1 MSESPL
7 ITWLNSDV
15 KLSKNITSIP
25 DDFFNGYY
33 FAEILHKFK
42 VIPNFSSY
50 RNSSDKKDISK
61 NYQYLTKALG
71 DLGIKFNDERRNL
84 IIQKKKGIS
93 EQVLFQIKQALDKRF
108 ISKETLIPKLS
119 NELAKIYNQSLF
131 ANDNDKYYK
140 DLLNKQAL
148 TGKIKLTPLQKF
160 SKTLNDDYTKEILK
174 NIEKDN
180 EYLQGKHIEMLN
192 SIRKKEKDKEM
203 LEKEKDATGLKNWKH
218 QMVIKKKFEQQLHDE
233 FWSQVEFYKNEVL
246 KSFQNSQ
253 KEQVESINNFNNILS
268 RLGLDIADSNIKK
281 KRNDF
286 ISTEIILRRI
296 QEKVKKEEQSRKD
309 KQKRQRKIQNE
320 QNKLMNNSS
329 KRKSISRVSS
339 QKKNSINL
347 NSIREEGNKKR
358 NEFEHTK
365 FIHQKYLIKQPE
377 PVIHEEEKIILPYR
391 SRDDFFDSDYFFTQL
406 NKETLKTLA
415 LSKENKDKKRNK
427 IKDGIDTIINHIL
440 DITDEAYKFQLNNK
454 KELIDSPNWEKWM
467 DLFINNQSVF
477 SLQEE
482 ENKVEDD
489 TEINPNEMNDTSNE
503 SVEKAKCEFMDYIS
517 YLGAWGIK
525 MKKKV
530 TLQLYD
536 ILGNDVAFM
545 LAGGKVQI
553 GGLKESQLKS
563 MTNEAFEPG
572 KGDLENLN
580 LPTENTVNPYLGEII
595 EFCLEIKYDTLNSS
609 RNVNCSTE
617 SHIIKNN
624 TENEKNSEVSKE
636 NIKKEEIKE
645 NEKENDLGKNNS
657 QSQIEGEKRLNT
669 ETVEEENNQEKE
681 EPQYTFNHI
690 PIKLCF
696 IGYPFSGRK
705 TQAKLITEMYPSIKS
720 YCLETI
726 INNALLEYEKI
737 ITPIEK
743 HPKFKS
749 MKKNQIEQ
757 LKVEKA
763 AQEEQFKY
771 IRSIIEPF
779 AKKEIEDISDENK
792 MNLLLYY
799 VKQDFPL
806 KSQIEVQNEIN
817 ERKERLEQIENELSK
832 IKEEQAK
839 KPKAKVK
846 EEQNFINEKNKL
858 IQDSYSGFIFVD
870 FPQNYS
876 QFKLMEN
883 KCTGFV
889 EEISKVKTEKEILH
903 DYLELSIDRPFHTNI
918 IKEIPKSLFDSFCI
932 FEVEEEECLRRLRNR
947 KLDPNTNI
955 IYHMEDNPPPENDK
969 KLNERLIE
977 LTEPTE
983 EKVKEE
989 SKYYDENYSQMKSFL
1004 DLFKNVYIVKNNIPS
1019 EIVKDINDNII
1030 VKVVAKFEKEKCYNK
1045 LSKISKSNILTDND
1059 FEPNKTGNIL
1069 NNVGISNNHQSN
1081 NNATFIT
1088 QNLKF
1093 QKRLNEAKKKLGC
1106 FNFLLSK
1113 WDSFISS
1120 YSSNLSTIFIN
1131 ISNIKDLIIS
1141 QMSKIQKKFI
1151 AFLNTPSN
1159 KKTLINIFCNKYTS
1173 YKNEFDGK
1181 IPYNKIVKNEFN
1193 SDLNELTDGL
1203 WSIIN
1208 KRKNEAIE
1216 ERKKIMSC
1224 GFIEKQMNYFYVN
1237 IENMFL
1243 KETEKFLLSV
1253 NIIKEFYYNLLPEN
1267 LRTVQNPFINKIESI
1282 KIKEILQEV
1291 NSLDLINKTLD
1302 SNKIVTYPKI
1312 EKIYL
1317 NCMKII
1323 FKYDY
1328 LIRQLEGSIKS
1339 LNTMN
1344 SSINL
1349 NTSQNI
1355 NDVSVISHGKK
1366 RRFHKGQSRAINHS
1380 NSNIIGNESQ
1390 FSEENRE
1397 AFNIPDEVKNSIES
1411 EKGKY
1416 KYRISILKSYAIN
1429 TLNNML
1435 KVADDV
1441 YSILDEWIID
1451 SVRLQNNMMNKLIS
1465 HFRDIV
1471 DNGKLMLWDFE
1482 LDRFNIY
1489 KEVPVRF
1496 ENDDFFELN
1505 NRNSDE
1511 YDEYLNREINYG
1523 QYIELL
1529 YKMYYDIKLYA
1540 LQNEFI
1546 SKSTLEEIFI
1556 KKNLITTSAT
1566 IILKSPFYKLSFH
1579 HYNKLFNKLL
1589 IKNKDENEQKVRDDL
1604 INLNHLFAIFSVLQ
1618 FDVLENENI
1627 ILNEIKN
1634 RIKNHCFLSKED
1646 FYSIHFWFETKEE
1659 KLNSKFYEETEKYSS
1674 VKEFLYDIFKNS
1686 KEEVNII
1693 ELLDIFSLKFVDTPL
1708 TEEVEEEEKIVYEE
1722 NESPRHYHREKR
1734 KMIKKWKKLYNQY
1747 LDLLIR

>member
-50 RNSSDKKDISK
+50 TNSSDKKDISK

-93 EQVLFQIKQALDKRF
+93 EQMLFQIKQALDKKF
-108 ISKETLIPKLS
+108 ISKETLFPKLS

-131 ANDNDKYYK
+131 ANDNEKYYK

-160 SKTLNDDYTKEILK
+160 AKTINDDYTKEILS
-174 NIEKDN
+174 NVEKDN
-180 EYLQGKHIEMLN
+180 EYLQEKHLEMLS
-192 SIRKKEKDKEM
+192 SIRKKEKNKEM
-203 LEKEKDATGLKNWKH
+203 LEKEKDATRLKNWKH
-218 QMVIKKKFEQQLHDE
+218 QMVIKKKFNQQLHDE
-233 FWSQVEFYKNEVL
+233 FWSQVEFYKTEVL

-253 KEQVESINNFNNILS
+253 REQIESIINFNNTLS
-268 RLGLDIADSNIKK
+268 RLGLDIVDSNVKN

-296 QEKVKKEEQSRKD
+296 QEKVKQEEQSRKD
-309 KQKRQRKIQNE
+309 KQKRERKIQNE
-320 QNKLMNNSS
+320 QNKLMKNSN
-329 KRKSISRVSS
+329 KRKESISQISS
-339 QKKNSINL
+339 QKKSTINL

-358 NEFEHTK
+358 SEFEHTK
-365 FIHQKYLIKQPE
+365 LIHQKYLIKKTE
-377 PVIHEEEKIILPYR
+377 PVIHEEEKISLPYR
-391 SRDDFFDSDYFFTQL
+391 SREDFFDSDYFFTQL

-415 LSKENKDKKRNK
+415 LSKENKEKKRNK
-427 IKDGIDTIINHIL
+427 IKDGIDTIIKLIL
-440 DITDEAYKFQLNNK
+440 DITDESYKFQFNTK
-454 KELIDSPNWEKWM
+454 KELIDFPNWEKWM
-467 DLFINNQSVF
+467 DLFINNQSVL

-482 ENKVEDD
+482 ENKVVDD
-489 TEINPNEMNDTSNE
+489 TEINPNEINDTSNE

-517 YLGAWGIK
+517 YLGAWNIK
-525 MKKKV
+525 MKKKP

-580 LPTENTVNPYLGEII
+580 LPTENTINPYLGEII
-595 EFCLEIKYDTLNSS
+595 DFCLEIKYDTLNSS

-617 SHIIKNN
+617 SHMIKNN
-624 TENEKNSEVSKE
+624 TETEKNPEISKE
-636 NIKKEEIKE
+636 NIKKEETKE
-645 NEKENDLGKNNS
+645 NEKEIDLTKNNN
-657 QSQIEGEKRLNT
+657 QSQNEGDKRLNT
-669 ETVEEENNQEKE
+669 ETVEEE
-681 EPQYTFNHI
+681 PQYTFNHI
-690 PIKLCF
+690 PLKLCF

-705 TQAKLITEMYPSIKS
+705 TQAKLISEMYPNIKS
-720 YCLETI
+720 YCLENI
-726 INNALLEYEKI
+726 INNALSEYET
-737 ITPIEK
+737 ITTPLENL
-743 HPKFKS
+743 PKFKS

-757 LKVEKA
+757 LKSERA

-771 IRSIIEPF
+771 IRSIIEPL
-779 AKKEIEDISDENK
+779 AKKEIKDISNENK
-792 MNLLLYY
+792 INLLLYY
-799 VKQDFPL
+799 VKKDFPL
-806 KSQIEVQNEIN
+806 KSQIEIQNEIN
-817 ERKERLEQIENELSK
+817 ARKERLEQIENELSK

-846 EEQNFINEKNKL
+846 EEQNFMNEKNKI

-889 EEISKVKTEKEILH
+889 EEISKIKTEKEILH

-918 IKEIPKSLFDSFCI
+918 TKEIPKSLFDSFCI

-947 KLDPNTNI
+947 KLDPNTKM

-983 EKVKEE
+983 EKVKED
-989 SKYYDENYSQMKSFL
+989 SKKYDENYSQMKNFL
-1004 DLFKNVYIVKNNIPS
+1004 DLFKNVYIVKKNIPN

-1030 VKVVAKFEKEKCYNK
+1030 VKVLAKFEKEKCNNK
-1045 LSKISKSNILTDND
+1045 PNKINKNSIFSDND
-1059 FEPNKTGNIL
+1059 FEPNKTGNIF
-1069 NNVGISNNHQSN
+1069 NNVGISNNHQGN
-1081 NNATFIT
+1081 NNAAFIT

-1093 QKRLNEAKKKLGC
+1093 QKRLNEAKKKIGC

-1120 YSSNLSTIFIN
+1120 YTSNISTIFIN
-1131 ISNIKDLIIS
+1131 VSNIKNLIIS
-1141 QMSKIQKKFI
+1141 QMSKMQKKFI

-1159 KKTLINIFCNKYTS
+1159 KRTLINIFCNKYTS

-1181 IPYNKIVKNEFN
+1181 IPYNNIVKNEFN

-1208 KRKNEAIE
+1208 KKKNEAIE

-1224 GFIEKQMNYFYVN
+1224 GFIEHQMNYFYVN
-1237 IENMFL
+1237 IEKMFL
-1243 KETEKFLLSV
+1243 NETEKFLLSV

-1267 LRTVQNPFINKIESI
+1267 LRTVQNPFMNKIESI

-1291 NSLDLINKTLD
+1291 NSLDLMNKTLD

-1328 LIRQLEGSIKS
+1328 LVRQLEGSIKS
-1339 LNTMN
+1339 LNSMN

-1355 NDVSVISHGKK
+1355 NDISVISHGKK
-1366 RRFHKGQSRAINHS
+1366 RRFHKGQSRGINHS

-1390 FSEENRE
+1390 FSEDNRE
-1397 AFNIPDEVKNSIES
+1397 AFNIPDEVKNSIEA
-1411 EKGKY
+1411 EKAKY
-1416 KYRISILKSYAIN
+1416 KFRISVLKSYAIN

-1451 SVRLQNNMMNKLIS
+1451 SVRLQNNVMNKLIS

-1471 DNGKLMLWDFE
+1471 DNGKMMLWDFE

-1489 KEVPVRF
+1489 KEIPVRF
-1496 ENDDFFELN
+1496 ENDDFFEMS

-1511 YDEYLNREINYG
+1511 YDEYLNRDINYG
-1523 QYIELL
+1523 QYIDLL
-1529 YKMYYDIKLYA
+1529 YKMYYDIKLYT

-1546 SKSTLEEIFI
+1546 SRSALEEIFI
-1556 KKNLITTSAT
+1556 KKNLITTNQA
-1566 IILKSPFYKLSFH
+1566 IIIKSPFYKLSSH

-1589 IKNKDENEQKVRDDL
+1589 IKNKDENGQKVRDDL
-1604 INLNHLFAIFSVLQ
+1604 INLNHLFAIFAILQ
-1618 FDVLENENI
+1618 FDVLENESI

-1634 RIKNHCFLSKED
+1634 VIKNHFFLSKDD
-1646 FYSIHFWFETKEE
+1646 FYNIHFWFNIKEE
-1659 KLNSKFYEETEKYSS
+1659 KLNSKFYDETEKYSS
-1674 VKEFLYDIFKNS
+1674 VKDFLYDIFKNS

-1693 ELLDIFSLKFVDTPL
+1693 ELLDLCTLKFVDTPL
-1708 TEEVEEEEKIVYEE
+1708 IEEVEEEEKIVYEE
-1722 NESPRHYHREKR
+1722 NESPRPYHREKR
-1734 KMIKKWKKLYNQY
+1734 KMIKKWKKVYNQY